1 MSDIDIDCKI
11 CGRKITWFNDIPLK
25 GYCWGTE
32 EKEHKEY
39 KILVNSANRDCS
51 YPQIAKSKGG

>member
-1 MSDIDIDCKI
+1 MSNIDVNCKV

-39 KILVNSANRDCS
+39 KVVIDRNYT
-51 YPQIAKSKGG
+51 YPQNKKKVEG